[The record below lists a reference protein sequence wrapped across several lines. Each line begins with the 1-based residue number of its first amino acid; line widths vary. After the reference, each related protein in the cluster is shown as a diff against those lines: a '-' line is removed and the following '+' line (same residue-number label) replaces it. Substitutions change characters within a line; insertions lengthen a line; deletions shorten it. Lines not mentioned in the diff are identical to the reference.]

1 MLRDG
6 YKEFIMGIIHFN
18 YTAPSEATYDNKMS
32 FSALNATIEL
42 GTEQKNCL
50 AISNETK
57 LTALSLGVN
66 LSAGMSIGYAPEFDK
81 YAGSGLKSPFNKFM
95 TAITTA
101 KGINFQKPQIADLD
115 AAQNHGVEA
124 NIVTNYVNDNAV
136 ICSYGRS
143 LSIENTKPALDRANV
158 MTALG
163 ALNMLLSTA
172 VVGYAFA
179 TSVVQNVRISDMNK
193 DYSAAD
199 SSKDEDSKSKTE
211 QTQTLKIEVPQT
223 MYFFVSGSSAPACR
237 VSSISFSDT
246 KVTVYKIS
254 KGANATDNDSFK
266 YAEDVSYAVLS
277 TKLSLSVDYNG
288 TSYSSETE
296 ITEDL
301 TVDDEKFDFTDLT
314 YTWCK
319 KTLALKSSS
328 GATLSGYLPYLI
340 ICNDNST
347 LKLLQYSDSL
357 NQHISEILGENAKSK
372 KFSNIKF
379 ELATEDTSTTT
390 PSEYTL
396 KLDSSTLA
404 SLSLDTFNSKTVSGS
419 LQLPGFKSYT
429 LDDRSFVIRQ
439 GGMTGDK
446 DSDVILKEIDKGSKD
461 SVDTSNT
468 DETFIPLYGE
478 DNKSLAVYQDGGED
492 TDYQKLA
499 FENGVIHSSSEGMKY
514 NVGATVKV
522 NLSYSS
528 NNKKFTLNVIM
539 VETEDGDTF
548 QTSTSKK
555 SISSKN
561 GHMTVSRTVV
571 NTEPSVNSSSEKL
584 EDLLNK
590 TFVLYA
596 NNATSQVSAFEPL
609 EYIYFFFRVF
619 YDETHDQ
626 FIIKELPIVNYAS
639 FYNAL
644 SAYKQDNSASD
655 DELKANSSIPL
666 TAALGVAAAA
676 PVALLAALGLTE
688 IIQNCTSSG
697 INYTAQKRSIIFQII
712 SAKDKKMKIAPGD
725 TGTKNIIE
733 LTGPQNDGSEV
744 SMISDKITLSSAEGS
759 KPSIEI
765 TGDKTT
771 IKCKKS
777 TMVIKKDDIEMSVKK
792 TKFKL
797 STNGGIS
804 ISFNGMENTTITKD
818 TATFKDSV
826 GNSHQFNA

>member
-372 KFSNIKF
+372 KFS
-379 ELATEDTSTTT
+379 
-390 PSEYTL
+390 
-396 KLDSSTLA
+396 DSSTLA

-478 DNKSLAVYQDGGED
+478 DNKSLAVYQDGDED

-548 QTSTSKK
+548 QTATSKK

-571 NTEPSVNSSSEKL
+571 KTEPSVNSSSGKL

-771 IKCKKS
+771 IKCKNS
-777 TMVIKKDDIEMSVKK
+777 TMVIKKDNIEMSVKN

-797 STNGGIS
+797 SSNGGIS

>member
-288 TSYSSETE
+288 TSYSSETG

-301 TVDDEKFDFTDLT
+301 TVDNGSFDFTDLT

-765 TGDKTT
+765 TGDKTM
-771 IKCKKS
+771 IKCKNS
-777 TMVIKKDDIEMSVKK
+777 TMVIKKDDIEMSVKN

>member
-254 KGANATDNDSFK
+254 RGANATDNDSFK

-328 GATLSGYLPYLI
+328 
-340 ICNDNST
+340 ST

-571 NTEPSVNSSSEKL
+571 KTEPSVNSSSGKL

-777 TMVIKKDDIEMSVKK
+777 TMVIKKDDIEMSVKN

-797 STNGGIS
+797 SSNGGIS